1 MTQEK
6 HEAAELLLANRLYLY
21 SLLYKTFG
29 REPDGELLALLS
41 ADTAGE
47 AFALLSAEKGDPLD
61 RVGPFLSGLS
71 AKKDDPAFL
80 DALKSEYVR
89 LFVGPDKLVAPPWES
104 VYRGEDAMLFQEV
117 TLEVRET
124 YRGFG
129 LLPEGY
135 PHVADD
141 SLALELGFMAKLA
154 ERAME
159 DLHAGD
165 ELGLGRLLESS
176 EDFLKKHLLLWIPKF
191 LERMQKAKTQLMYPQ
206 LCVVLDAFLKRDREV
221 LGELRAALEESGE
234 QA

>member
-6 HEAAELLLANRLYLY
+6 REAVELLLANRLYLY
-21 SLLYKTFG
+21 SLLHKTFG
-29 REPDGELLALLS
+29 REPDGELIALLCT
-41 ADTAGE
+41 DTTAS

-61 RVGPFLSGLS
+61 RIGPFLKSVG
-71 AKKDDPAFL
+71 AKAADTGFL
-80 DALKSEYVR
+80 AELRDEYTR

-117 TLEVRET
+117 TLEVREI

-141 SLALELGFMAKLA
+141 SLALELAFMSKLA

-159 DLHAGD
+159 DLHNGD
-165 ELGLGRLLESS
+165 EEGLDRLLESS
-176 EDFLKKHLLLWIPKF
+176 GDFLKRHLLLWVPKF
-191 LERMQKAKTQLMYPQ
+191 LERMQKASTQLLYPQ
-206 LCVVLDAFLKRDREV
+206 LCVALDTFLRRDGES
-221 LGELRAALEESGE
+221 LKELRAAL
-234 QA
+234 Q